1 MINKRFVTLSKKVTM
16 PPQTDETL
24 LPEMTIQQDIDE
36 KEFARFFEK
45 EFGETIS
52 EQELSIDQLFTN
64 LNLSKANTLNL
75 AAALLFGKNN
85 RFKLPAFSIKCVTYP
100 SEDIHSSTYIDSKDS
115 YGNARELFDDAFA
128 FVQRNLRNIQN
139 GQNVN
144 SIGELEIPKI
154 VLEELLTN
162 AIIHRDYFITAPIR
176 IFVFSNRVE
185 IISPGHLPNNL
196 TVENVKNGN
205 SNMRNPVLSSFA
217 TKILPYRGLGNG
229 IRRAIKVYPEIDFID
244 DRAGNEFRCVI
255 HRRVI
260 KL

>member
-1 MINKRFVTLSKKVTM
+1 M

-85 RFKLPAFSIKCVTYP
+85 RFKLPAFSIECVTYP
-100 SEDIHSSTYIDSKDS
+100 SEDIHSSTYIDSKDC

-128 FVQRNLRNIQN
+128 FIQRNLRNIQN

-144 SIGELEIPKI
+144 SIGELEIPKV